1 MHILQIA
8 LLLMM
13 QLALLPIPR
22 ASAVGLEQ
30 ANDPRQKAQ
39 ALLARLSPE
48 EKVGQLFLVSIQGR
62 SVDQGSQVYDLV
74 TQYHVGGVMLRADKD
89 NITGPEDTLAELH
102 GFITQLQ
109 TTAADYRTGSAASES
124 QYIPLFIGISQE
136 GDGYPHDQIFNGM
149 TPLPNQMAIGATW
162 NLELARDVGE
172 VLGSELEALGINMV
186 IGPSLDVLDLVY
198 VEGGEDLGTRTFG
211 GDPFWVGEMG
221 RNYIQGLHDGS
232 ANRLAVIAKH
242 FPGRGSS
249 DRPPE
254 EEVATVR
261 KSLEQLKLMELA
273 PFFAVTG
280 NARDEMERADGLLL
294 SHIRYQGFQGNIRET
309 TRPVSFD
316 PVALEQLL
324 TLEPLSS
331 WRTAGGVMVS
341 DDLGSNAVRRFYG
354 PAGQAFEARQVA
366 RNAFLAGNDLLYLG
380 DFIATGDPDI
390 FTTIVRTLE
399 FFAQKYREDNVFAQR
414 VDASVERLL
423 TLKYQLYPEFTLDA
437 VIPPASGLAQI
448 GAGNAVTFQVAQEAA
463 TLIDPPAN
471 ELAASLPR
479 PPEKRDR
486 IVFLTDTLLG
496 RQCSACRL
504 QAFMPVS
511 ALEDAVLRLYG
522 PQAGDQVLEYR
533 LSSYSF
539 ENLADLLD
547 GQAFVDEEIR
557 LMEEELRAANWIVIS
572 TLNIHKNRADSDAFR
587 RMLSERVDLL
597 RDKRVIVFAFN
608 APYYLDATDITKLT
622 AYYGMYSKSPAFL
635 DLAAR
640 LLFQEATTAGALPVS
655 VLGIGYDLIEATS
668 PDPNQ
673 VIPLFLDVAAPEPD
687 AESTPTVTP
696 ALTLEAT
703 PAPSFRVQDILPLRT
718 GVIYDHNQH
727 IVPDGT
733 PVRFTFT
740 TGGESGAMQHLDTVT
755 EGGVARTTFRIQT
768 AGLLEIRVSS
778 EPAMTSEL
786 LRMDV
791 SIAEPSVLE
800 RIMPTLPATET
811 QAPTTT
817 PTATPPPPR
826 QTPTEVPP
834 PPTSAGS
841 DEWILSM
848 VLIWGVAAGV
858 FVISR
863 QLSSLRWSLRWS
875 LLVVSGGWVAY
886 LIYLS
891 FIWNDARRWS
901 MQGGMAGLTVAILAG
916 GLLGGLIG
924 WVWHYY
930 LDQRGF
936 TRPKRRINSPESGS
950 G

>member
-1 MHILQIA
+1 MWKLLRILQIA
-8 LLLMM
+8 LLLSI
-13 QLALLPIPR
+13 QLALLPMHS
-22 ASAVGLEQ
+22 ASAIGLEQ
-30 ANDPRQKAQ
+30 SGDPRQKAQ
-39 ALLARLSPE
+39 ALLARLTPE
-48 EKVGQLFLVSIQGR
+48 ERVGQLFLVSFQGR
-62 SVDQGSQVYDLV
+62 SADVGSQVYELV
-74 TQYHVGGVMLRADKD
+74 TEYHVGGVMLRADQD
-89 NITGPEDTLAELH
+89 NFTGPEDTLSELY
-102 GFITQLQ
+102 GFISQLQ
-109 TTAADYRTGSAASES
+109 TAAAEFRSGAAAPES
-124 QYIPLFIGISQE
+124 QYIPLFVGISQE

-162 NLELARDVGE
+162 NLELAREVGE
-172 VLGSELEALGINMV
+172 VLGKELEALGINMV

-221 RNYIQGLHDGS
+221 RSYIQGLHSGS
-232 ANRLAVIAKH
+232 TNRLAVIAKH

-280 NARDEMERADGLLL
+280 NARDELERTDGLLL

-316 PVALEQLL
+316 PVAFEQLMAL
-324 TLEPLSS
+324 DPLES
-331 WRTAGGVMVS
+331 WRATGGVIVS

-354 PAGQAFEARQVA
+354 PTGQAFEARQVA

-380 DFIATGDPDI
+380 DFIATGDPDS

-399 FFAQKYREDNVFAQR
+399 FFTQKYREDDVFALR
-414 VDASVERLL
+414 VDTSVERLL
-423 TLKYQLYPEFTLDA
+423 TLKYQLYPEFTLDE
-437 VIPPASGLAQI
+437 VIPPTSGLAHI
-448 GAGNAVTFQVAQEAA
+448 GAGSSVTFRVAQEAA
-463 TLIDPPAN
+463 TLIDPPAD
-471 ELAASLPR
+471 ELSASLPR
-479 PPEKRDR
+479 PPDKRDR
-486 IVFLTDTLLG
+486 LVFLTDTLMG
-496 RQCSACRL
+496 RQCSTCRI
-504 QAFMPVS
+504 QSVVPVS

-522 PQAGDQVLEYR
+522 PQAGDQVLQYR

-547 GQAFVDEEIR
+547 GQAFADEEIR
-557 LMEEELRAANWIVIS
+557 LMEEELRAANWIVVS
-572 TLNIHKNRADSDAFR
+572 TLNIHKNRNDSNAFR
-587 RMLSERVDLL
+587 RMLSERADLL

-622 AYYGMYSKSPAFL
+622 AYYGMYSKSSAFL

-640 LLFQEATTAGALPVS
+640 LLFQEATTSGALPVS
-655 VLGIGYDLIEATS
+655 VVGIGYDLIEATS

-673 VIPLFLDVAAPEPD
+673 VIPLFLDVVEHEPGPEP
-687 AESTPTVTP
+687 TPTIAP
-696 ALTLEAT
+696 ALTLEVT

-727 IVPDGT
+727 VVPDGT

-740 TGGESGAMQHLDTVT
+740 TGGESGAIQHVDTVT
-755 EGGVARTTFRIQT
+755 GGGVARTTFRIQT
-768 AGLLEIRVSS
+768 AGLLEVRVSS

-791 SIAEPSVLE
+791 SIAEASVIE
-800 RIMPTLPATET
+800 RITPTIPATET
-811 QAPTTT
+811 PK
-817 PTATPPPPR
+817 PTATLTITPPLR
-826 QTPTEVPP
+826 MLTPTGVPLP
-834 PPTSAGS
+834 SPSAGS
-841 DEWILSM
+841 DEWMLSM
-848 VLIWGVAAGV
+848 FLIWGVAAGV

-875 LLVVSGGWVAY
+875 LLVASGGWVAY

-891 FIWNDARRWS
+891 LIWNDTRRWS

-924 WVWHYY
+924 
-930 LDQRGF
+930 
-936 TRPKRRINSPESGS
+936 
-950 G
+950 